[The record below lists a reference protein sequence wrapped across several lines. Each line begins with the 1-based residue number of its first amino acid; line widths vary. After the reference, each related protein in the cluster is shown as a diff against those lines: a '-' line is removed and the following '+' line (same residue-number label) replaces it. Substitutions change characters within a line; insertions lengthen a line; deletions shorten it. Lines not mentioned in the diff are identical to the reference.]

1 MSDHA
6 EDAAEDGTEKKKKKG
21 LPPFVLPIV
30 MLIAGLGGGG
40 FVGAK
45 VVGPKLTVGIDGNLT
60 PSELTAHA
68 DKKKKK
74 AHADDEEAS
83 GDEEHADGEEGDGE
97 EGDEEH
103 AGGEAKGGGEHGA
116 PSAPPLYTLSDLVLN
131 PAGSGG
137 TRFLMLSVAFDM
149 KDSTGVEAL
158 KKRDAEIKDAVL
170 ALVGAKTVEELAE
183 VSSREPLKA
192 EIKAMVGKIT
202 KKPKAIKRV
211 SFPQFVIQ

>member
-6 EDAAEDGTEKKKKKG
+6 EDATADSTEKKKKG
-21 LPPFVLPIV
+21 LPAFVMPLV

-45 VVGPKLTVGIDGNLT
+45 VVGPKLTAGISGTLT
-60 PSELTAHA
+60 PPELTAHA
-68 DKKKKK
+68 SKKKS
-74 AHADDEEAS
+74 AHADDSE
-83 GDEEHADGEEGDGE
+83 GDETSADEGEDGDGE
-97 EGDEEH
+97 AH
-103 AGGEAKGGGEHGA
+103 ADGEAKGGEHG
-116 PSAPPLYTLSDLVLN
+116 PPTAPPLYTISDLVLN

-158 KKRDAEIKDAVL
+158 KQRDAEIKDAVL
-170 ALVGAKTVEELAE
+170 ALVGAKTVEQLAE
-183 VSSREPLKA
+183 VSAREPLKA
-192 EIKAMVGKIT
+192 EIKTLVGKIT